1 MKGMPAGG
9 RRQLLVGLASATT
22 GSLLTAQVLAQ
33 GGQPAAGSV
42 PAAAG
47 PVDARQFGAKLDGET
62 DDSAALRAALAGG
75 RPVSIMGRMR
85 IDEEVD
91 VPPEALLL
99 GAGMYRTTLVIG
111 PRGLLRV
118 AGAAYDRHG
127 GGGAWRDLTI
137 APPERGSTRPGVEFR
152 HVEHFTFDQV
162 TFYRMGVLLDDHHY
176 LGFRDCR
183 FFGDEDRVSL
193 VANCAS
199 QPAGQIGISAALQFS
214 GCFFSSYPV
223 FMEDVV
229 AARVTDSTFLAGRVG
244 LVSRARLARGT
255 DAKPFLMGPVIS
267 GCVFDSIEQ
276 LAIDVELGGTDCRL
290 LNTFISSGRTAKRP
304 GVRFAQSSGVEI
316 IGNRFEWC
324 GAAGLLLEDSEK
336 IGIVGNSFANIAAG
350 PGIVARATR
359 ETRVI
364 GNAFENRLRWGGSEE
379 GGTTLAI
386 VDLGD
391 SCAGWV
397 VMGNTASGLRDAAVS
412 TISRSL
418 VRDNPGWP
426 AATEQGWPSGASAQR
441 PTGVA
446 DGYRWYDRTL
456 GVWIH
461 WHAATRRWRDPV
473 GRAL

>member
-1 MKGMPAGG
+1 MKSLLPGD
-9 RRQLLVGLASATT
+9 RRRLLVGLASATT

-33 GGQPAAGSV
+33 DQRPSPPAGAG
-42 PAAAG
+42 AG
-47 PVDARQFGAKLDGET
+47 AVDPRQFGARLDGET
-62 DDSAALRAALAGG
+62 DDAAALRAALATGL
-75 RPVSIMGRMR
+75 PVSIVGRMR

-111 PRGLLRV
+111 PRGRLRV

-137 APPERGSTRPGVEFR
+137 ASADRGSARPGVQFS
-152 HVEHFTFDQV
+152 HVEHFAFDQV
-162 TFYRMGVLLDDHHY
+162 TFYRIGVLLDDHHY

-183 FFGDEDRVSL
+183 FFGDEDRVRL

-199 QPAGQIGISAALQFS
+199 QPPGQVGISAALQFS

-229 AARVTDSTFLAGRVG
+229 AARVTDSSFLAGRVG

-290 LNTFISSGRTAKRP
+290 VNTFISCGRSAGHP
-304 GVRFAQSSGVEI
+304 GVRFARSSGVEI

-324 GAAGLLLEDSEK
+324 GTTGLLLEECEK
-336 IGIVGNSFANIAAG
+336 IGIVGNSFANIADG
-350 PGIVARATR
+350 PGIAARRTR

-364 GNAFENRLRWGGSEE
+364 GNAFENRLRWGGSEQ

-386 VDLGD
+386 DDAGG
-391 SCAGWV
+391 SCTGWV
-397 VMGNTASGLRDAAVS
+397 VTGNTASGLRDGVVS
-412 TISRSL
+412 TLRHSL

-456 GVWIH
+456 GLWIH
-461 WHAATRRWRDPV
+461 WHAGSWRWRDPA